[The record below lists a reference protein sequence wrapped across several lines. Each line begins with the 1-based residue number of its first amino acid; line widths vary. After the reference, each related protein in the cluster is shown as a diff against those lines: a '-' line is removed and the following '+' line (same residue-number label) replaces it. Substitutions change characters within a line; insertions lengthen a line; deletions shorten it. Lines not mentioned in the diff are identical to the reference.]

1 MSIQEQKI
9 TEAAVATNGVQSR
22 PDKLTGTAAQN
33 KKVFDNLIT
42 AVVKERFNALLD
54 ELTGTEAAA
63 QLGIATIPGFSA
75 ESIQGALEEI
85 ITVMQ
90 GISQGSVANGS
101 VTLAKLAAEVTAAAL
116 GGAAASHTH
125 GAGDINSGV
134 LNAARLPVLD
144 GTKLGAGSVG
154 TAQLGAAVVTS
165 EKLAAL
171 SVLATHIAQYAVT
184 AQKLAEKAVT
194 REKMAI
200 DAFTPADNAGTH
212 NAVYRG
218 KNLGSAVTAAQWAA
232 IQAGTFE
239 DLFIGDYWTINGV
252 NWRIAAFDY
261 YLNDQTTEH
270 HTVIV
275 PDTDLYEASMN
286 DTNTTEGA
294 YVSSKMY
301 TSGLN
306 QAKTL
311 VNNAFGEDHI
321 LSHYAYLKNAATGGY
336 ETGGSGYQVTVVLMT
351 EQNLYGGSVFANR
364 MQGTN
369 YAFNYTIDNSQFPL
383 FAFRHDLISN
393 NQKSWLRDVA
403 RTVSFS
409 CTWTNN
415 NAYNEGAASVH
426 GVRPSFC
433 IK

>member
-1 MSIQEQKI
+1 MSIQNQKI
-9 TEAAVATNGVQSR
+9 TEAAIAANGVQSQ

-33 KKVFDNLIT
+33 KKVFDALVT
-42 AVVKERFNALLD
+42 AVVREKFNALLD

-125 GAGDINSGV
+125 GAGDVSSGV
-134 LNAARLPVLD
+134 LDAARIPVLD

-154 TAQLGAAVVTS
+154 TEKLAPAAVTG

-171 SVLATHIAQYAVT
+171 AVLPAHLAPGAVT

-415 NAYNEGAASVH
+415 NAYNEGAAAVH

>member
-9 TEAAVATNGVQSR
+9 TDAAIAANGVQSR

-101 VTLAKLAAEVTAAAL
+101 VTLAKLAAEVTAVAL

-125 GAGDINSGV
+125 GAGDVSSGV
-134 LNAARLPVLD
+134 LDAARIPVLD

-154 TAQLGAAVVTS
+154 TEKLAPAAVTG

-171 SVLATHIAQYAVT
+171 AVLPAHLAPGAVT

-306 QAKTL
+306 QAKSL
-311 VNNAFGEDHI
+311 VINAFGVDHI
-321 LSHYAYLKNAATGGY
+321 LSHYAYLNNAATGGY

-415 NAYNEGAASVH
+415 NAYNEGAAAVH